1 MLRLGGRRVACYR
14 DEENGLHAVSAVC
27 THMGCLVKFNDA
39 ERTWDCPCHGSR
51 FDLAG
56 DILDGPAM
64 KRLDQLQVEDA
75 LPPMRKT
82 GSK

>member
-1 MLRLGGRRVACYR
+1 VAVYR
-14 DEENGLHAVSAVC
+14 DEENGLHACSAVC
-27 THMGCLVKFNDA
+27 THMGCLVKFNDV

-51 FDLAG
+51 FDVG
-56 DILDGPAM
+56 GTVLDGPAT
-64 KRLDQLQVEDA
+64 KALDKLEIADA